1 MSGYFAADPRPLQP
15 EDSQGTRVLLLGALG
30 VTPYI
35 DRALEV
41 LELAERGH
49 DPEHRAL
56 VIARDGTVAG
66 LVLFGTIA
74 GTRHAARLYT
84 AVLAPGVQSSDVG
97 ARLMRSVG
105 DAARATGAKF
115 ILAEMPDDPAIG
127 TVLTLLRE
135 HGFREEARVPD
146 FYRDGV
152 ALTFLRLALVP
163 SGEASTPTG

>member
-1 MSGYFAADPRPLQP
+1 VSGYFALDPRPLAP
-15 EDSQGTRVLLLGALG
+15 EDTHGTRVLLMGALG

-49 DPEHRAL
+49 DEEHRAL

-66 LVLFGTIA
+66 LALYGRISGTEHGA
-74 GTRHAARLYT
+74 KLHTAA
-84 AVLAPGVQSSDVG
+84 LAPGVDVEDVG
-97 ARLMRSVG
+97 GRLMNAV
-105 DAARATGAKF
+105 AAAVRADGAEF

-127 TVLTLLRE
+127 SVLSLLKA
-135 HGFREEARVPD
+135 HGFHEEARVPD

-152 ALTFLRLALVP
+152 ALSFLRRPL
-163 SGEASTPTG
+163 

>member
-1 MSGYFAADPRPLQP
+1 M
-15 EDSQGTRVLLLGALG
+15 GTLG

-41 LELAERGH
+41 LELAERGN

-66 LVLFGTIA
+66 LILFGEIA
-74 GTRHAARLYT
+74 GTSGGARLHT
-84 AVLAPGVQSSDVG
+84 AALAPGIEVDDVG
-97 ARLMRSVG
+97 DRLMRAVRDVAR
-105 DAARATGAKF
+105 DAGARYL
-115 ILAEMPDDPAIG
+115 LAEMPDDPALG

-146 FYRDGV
+146 FFRAGV
-152 ALTFLRLALVP
+152 ALSFLRLNL
-163 SGEASTPTG
+163 S